1 MRNLS
6 QTVRSVSLSLLAI
19 YFLGS
24 SASAETSE
32 ALQILD
38 QSIGAPV
45 KLFQE
50 QHRAHVESQYRQALS
65 VTSDPLQR
73 DALKRERVKQSRE
86 LEQTYLEFGGESEY
100 DKSLLTGEF
109 RHGAGDAMMKARK
122 GEEETFYFFNQ
133 GRLWKVLH
141 SMPSHVNAEQI
152 ERHLTARF
160 GTAAHLEGTHGQTE
174 VVWEANGRIIALSD
188 RRADYGCFTLTH
200 ADAAL
205 YESRRNTVEMKA
217 RPELNPMI
225 QAVLSGGGDD
235 SVSDVVDHILD
246 QPSAGTH

>member
-1 MRNLS
+1 MRNPS
-6 QTVRSVSLSLLAI
+6 QAVRSLPLSLLFFC
-19 YFLGS
+19 FLSS
-24 SASAETSE
+24 SASGETSE
-32 ALQILD
+32 AMQILD

-50 QHRAHVESQYRQALS
+50 QHRDHVESQYRQALS
-65 VTSDPLQR
+65 ITSDPLQR
-73 DALKRERVKQSRE
+73 DALKRERIERSQE
-86 LEQTYLEFGGESEY
+86 LEQTYLEFGGKSEY

-141 SMPSHVNAEQI
+141 SMPSHVNTEQI

-160 GTAAHLEGTHGQTE
+160 GTAAHLKDAHGKTE
-174 VVWEANGRIIALSD
+174 IVWESNGRIIALSD
-188 RRADYGCFTLTH
+188 RRSDYGCFTLTH
-200 ADAAL
+200 ADADL
-205 YESRRNTVEMKA
+205 YESRRNSMETKV